1 MSFNLIRTKLIFIF
15 FTVILLFV
23 MVFLGY
29 FYYEKEQFKQRI
41 REDYTKISK
50 YILDN
55 KLQPS
60 KIKEYVSSLN
70 FELADNPRSII
81 KESITILNGRGF
93 EMIQD
98 KSNRYLH
105 VLHPEFRFLF
115 KDLNTYKQNSY
126 GFWILSFVFMLV
138 VFSFVWIIKT
148 LQPLHEL
155 KKNIEKFSNGA
166 LDIECKSDKKDEIAQ
181 VANEFDKA
189 VKKINLLL
197 ESRQLFLRTVMH
209 ELKTP
214 IAKGKLVCAL
224 IDDKVQNERMSLIFD
239 KLNFLINDFA
249 KIEQV
254 ISQNYILHQNPFS
267 IGSIL
272 NSAIDMMMLEDAEA
286 KIKVEN
292 ISDKKLHVD
301 LELFALAIK
310 NLLDNGIKYSI
321 NKKVHVR
328 EEEGYLIISNL
339 GEELKKP
346 LVEYFK
352 PFHND
357 TKDKN
362 HGMGLG
368 LYIVYSIA
376 KIHGMSLEYEYQKEE
391 GINIFKIRYSS

>member
-1 MSFNLIRTKLIFIF
+1 
-15 FTVILLFV
+15 
-23 MVFLGY
+23 
-29 FYYEKEQFKQRI
+29 
-41 REDYTKISK
+41 
-50 YILDN
+50 
-55 KLQPS
+55 
-60 KIKEYVSSLN
+60 
-70 FELADNPRSII
+70 
-81 KESITILNGRGF
+81 
-93 EMIQD
+93 
-98 KSNRYLH
+98 
-105 VLHPEFRFLF
+105 
-115 KDLNTYKQNSY
+115 
-126 GFWILSFVFMLV
+126 
-138 VFSFVWIIKT
+138 
-148 LQPLHEL
+148 
-155 KKNIEKFSNGA
+155 
-166 LDIECKSDKKDEIAQ
+166 
-181 VANEFDKA
+181 
-189 VKKINLLL
+189 
-197 ESRQLFLRTVMH
+197 
-209 ELKTP
+209 
-214 IAKGKLVCAL
+214 
-224 IDDKVQNERMSLIFD
+224 
-239 KLNFLINDFA
+239 
-249 KIEQV
+249 
-254 ISQNYILHQNPFS
+254 
-267 IGSIL
+267 
-272 NSAIDMMMLEDAEA
+272 MMLEDAEA